1 MNNIDRVRKGLP
13 EARQRKVA
21 RRAAALISK
30 ERALAALRRLR
41 KKTQSQMAANLGV
54 GQDSVSRLEARSDVL
69 ISTLRTYVE
78 ALGGRLTLLAEFPDQ
93 EPVVLSFQ
101 PSLAGERK
109 SRSSSKPKS
118 SPARARS

>member
-1 MNNIDRVRKGLP
+1 MSNIDRIRKELP
-13 EARQRKVA
+13 EARRLKVE
-21 RRAAALISK
+21 RRAATLISK
-30 ERALAALRRLR
+30 ERALAALRHSR
-41 KKTQSQMAANLGV
+41 KKTQSQIGASLGV

-101 PSLAGERK
+101 PSLAAERK
-109 SRSSSKPKS
+109 SPASSKVKSSS
-118 SPARARS
+118 ARSRG

>member
-1 MNNIDRVRKGLP
+1 MNNIDRVRNGLP
-13 EARQRKVA
+13 EARQLKVA
-21 RRAAALISK
+21 RRAAELISK
-30 ERALAALRRLR
+30 ERTLAALRQSR
-41 KKTQSQMAANLGV
+41 KKTQSQMGESLGV

-101 PSLAGERK
+101 PSLSAKR
-109 SRSSSKPKS
+109 RSPASSNVKT
-118 SPARARS
+118 SPARSRS